1 MTFFR
6 TRIVGANGA
15 VVEDYRHGITLR
27 ALRAEIARVRR
38 EGRVQAVQLW
48 KCWAPGGYYDF
59 PRLRAA
65 LLSGNIRV
73 NWEWAAG
80 GWRNDSGEW
89 AYVSATEVDVI
100 YRRPSARERHEVTI
114 IMDIENE
121 ANT

>member
-6 TRIVGANGA
+6 TRIVNANGA

-80 GWRNDSGEW
+80 GC
-89 AYVSATEVDVI
+89 YISATEVDVI